1 MVSRYRMF
9 LTVPAVGLFVCSPF
23 AALTMERR
31 FAGSWLI
38 YSAAEFTNK
47 ARPTDAA
54 SVRLQAVTHAA
65 SVCRPVLPISD
76 VIGGFI
82 RRGAGVLD
90 KFLWRLLVAGSKG
103 RRNTYFIQSM
113 WSMIYEEEIPIHH
126 PTH

>member
-1 MVSRYRMF
+1 MF

-47 ARPTDAA
+47 ARPTNAA
-54 SVRLQAVTHAA
+54 PVRLQTVTHDA

-76 VIGGFI
+76 VLTGVILW
-82 RRGAGVLD
+82 GAGVLD
-90 KFLWRLLVAGSKG
+90 KFYVR
-103 RRNTYFIQSM
+103 Y
-113 WSMIYEEEIPIHH
+113 WSWGAP
-126 PTH
+126 

>member
-1 MVSRYRMF
+1 M
-9 LTVPAVGLFVCSPF
+9 TVPAEGLFVCSPF

-54 SVRLQAVTHAA
+54 PVRLQAVTHAA

-76 VIGGFI
+76 VLGGVI
-82 RRGAGVLD
+82 LWGGEVWD
-90 KFLWRLLVAGSKG
+90 KFFGS
-103 RRNTYFIQSM
+103 RSLFVY
-113 WSMIYEEEIPIHH
+113 
-126 PTH
+126 